1 MKGWRSIVSPPPPI
15 KKTLDPILFTS
26 PLSKK
31 QRCDKWGY
39 MAIGAA
45 TAVPAVALP
54 ALFPG
59 RADATT
65 PWRERYWVKAT
76 IWVAIFSHIGNY
88 FWTHYFYTLL
98 GAEYTFPAH
107 RLNDVPFCLYL
118 MTHAYFLFYHALAN
132 VVQRVARRAVLRAGG
147 GRVAAGAAQAAAVAA
162 LAYLTAY
169 GETAT
174 IAHFP
179 HYRFVDRGR
188 MYTVGSLFYAIYFF
202 VSFPWFF
209 AMDEE
214 EEEGGKGKQSAPKWT
229 LRRAATDALA
239 AGMLVTM
246 LLDAWRLGVGGIV
259 PAKRKRWGG
268 LPWL

>member
-1 MKGWRSIVSPPPPI
+1 
-15 KKTLDPILFTS
+15 
-26 PLSKK
+26 
-31 QRCDKWGY
+31 

-45 TAVPAVALP
+45 TAAPAVALP
-54 ALFPG
+54 LLFPG
-59 RADATT
+59 AADAHR
-65 PWRERYWVKAT
+65 PLHRRYWVKAS
-76 IWVAIFSHIGNY
+76 IWIATFSHIGNY

-118 MTHAYFLFYHALAN
+118 MTHAYFLFYHALSN
-132 VVQRVARRAVLRAGG
+132 VAQRAAVRSVRRAGG
-147 GRVAAGAAQAAAVAA
+147 SRAAVVAAQAAVIVS
-162 LAYLTAY
+162 LAYATAY

-179 HYRFVDRGR
+179 HYRFVDRDR
-188 MYTVGSLFYAIYFF
+188 MYSVGSLFYALYFF

-214 EEEGGKGKQSAPKWT
+214 EEGEGGRSRRGDKWT

-259 PAKRKRWGG
+259 PVQKKKWGG